1 MLAIKKL
8 ILHVFY
14 VNDIL
19 VTLLYLI
26 TTYHFREKCLYMY
39 WYQYKLSYSINIYYY
54 MQGRFLWMI
63 VYQQV
68 ICSTS
73 VWIIRFREEMRVFLW
88 NRSAEKRCKLHYP
101 VILEGHTASHCT
113 CTYDDILHTAAGC
126 GCVQVPLNV
135 NLFGWVVLKCL
146 WGEKYKW
153 FFKAIRKR

>member
-1 MLAIKKL
+1 MLTIKKL

-39 WYQYKLSYSINIYYY
+39 WYLYKLSYSINIYYY

-73 VWIIRFREEMRVFLW
+73 VWIIDFVSVKKWGSFYGIGLQ
-88 NRSAEKRCKLHYP
+88 KRGVNCI
-101 VILEGHTASHCT
+101 ILLSSKGIRRHTVHVRTTISFTPPRGKCV
-113 CTYDDILHTAAGC
+113 C
-126 GCVQVPLNV
+126 GCV
-135 NLFGWVVLKCL
+135 
-146 WGEKYKW
+146 
-153 FFKAIRKR
+153 

>member
-39 WYQYKLSYSINIYYY
+39 WYLYKLSYSINIYYY

-88 NRSAEKRCKLHYP
+88 NRSAEKRCKLHCP
-101 VILEGHTASHCT
+101 VIHEGHTASHWYMYVRRYPSHRRGVSVC
-113 CTYDDILHTAAGC
+113 AGVC
-126 GCVQVPLNV
+126 R
-135 NLFGWVVLKCL
+135 CL
-146 WGEKYKW
+146 LTSTFLSGLY
-153 FFKAIRKR
+153 